1 MTQATVDHS
10 TTEDHE
16 EVGRHRARLVAEA
29 IASFDTH
36 GQEPTT
42 FHDSPTSTGVVYL
55 SNVAVGPARECRGIR
70 FGIVCMMNDFG
81 ILVVS
86 RAGGNTIWIAP

>member
-29 IASFDTH
+29 IASFDVYASN
-36 GQEPTT
+36 GEEPTT
-42 FHDSPTSTGVVYL
+42 FHDSPAFAGTTYL
-55 SNVAVGPARECRGIR
+55 SDVAARPARERRSIR
-70 FGIVCMMNDFG
+70 PRVIRMVNDSD
-81 ILVVS
+81 I
-86 RAGGNTIWIAP
+86 